1 MLEEVVLRYLEAAT
15 LQSRHAFFSQQTGIS
30 DRRLRD
36 TSARFRPSTLARAEA
51 RSRQFA
57 NDWLGKGGVGERERQ
72 DYLARHPKSLTA
84 GLVYEAAFVSRLE
97 YPRTLVFAERIDA
110 LGAAFFE
117 AQSANDLGRAKS
129 LLLETDWLDHRY
141 FSDTAAERSAGTPPV
156 LLRKVIGA
164 TSWDELLRDIAT
176 VRANLLFSLLALW
189 DIELRS
195 RHLKRLQARAV
206 FSLLLPFAH
215 VPEGANEVR
224 RTRGIFL
231 LPVRRLLDLV
241 FALAAFHPLRSWN
254 VDRPSLEELAQ
265 RTNEEEP
272 TLVNWRDGTKR
283 FGWQDFDRVWD
294 KTFRASRIE
303 KIEPMAPLAPLFVAA
318 TIFQDLL
325 VNVDSRIPAKEVLL
339 VEEDYSEWWAFHAAG
354 VEGARA
360 EAKDASPWP
369 TWLSHG

>member
-15 LQSRHAFFSQQTGIS
+15 LQSRHAFLSQQTGIS
-30 DRRLRD
+30 ERRLRD
-36 TSARFRPSTLARAEA
+36 TSAQLRPSTLARAEA
-51 RSRQFA
+51 KSRQFA
-57 NDWLGKGGVGERERQ
+57 NDWLGKGGLGERERQ
-72 DYLARHPKSLTA
+72 DYLAKHPRSLTA

-97 YPRTLVFAERIDA
+97 YPRTLAFAERIDA
-110 LGAAFFE
+110 LGAAFAE
-117 AQSANDLGRAKS
+117 AQSAKDLGRAKA
-129 LLLETDWLDHRY
+129 LILDTAWLDHRY
-141 FSDTAAERSAGTPPV
+141 LSETAAERSAGAPPV

-164 TSWDELLRDIAT
+164 TSWDELLRDIAI
-176 VRANLLFSLLALW
+176 VRTNLIFSLLALW

-195 RHLKRLQARAV
+195 RHLQRLQARPV
-206 FSLLLPFAH
+206 FSLLLPFSDI
-215 VPEGANEVR
+215 PEGANEVR
-224 RTRGIFL
+224 RTRGMFL

-265 RTNEEEP
+265 KTNEEDR

-283 FGWQDFDRVWD
+283 FGRQNFDRVWNE
-294 KTFRASRIE
+294 TFRAFRTE

-325 VNVDSRIPAKEVLL
+325 VNGDSRIPAKEVWL

-360 EAKDASPWP
+360 EANDASPWP